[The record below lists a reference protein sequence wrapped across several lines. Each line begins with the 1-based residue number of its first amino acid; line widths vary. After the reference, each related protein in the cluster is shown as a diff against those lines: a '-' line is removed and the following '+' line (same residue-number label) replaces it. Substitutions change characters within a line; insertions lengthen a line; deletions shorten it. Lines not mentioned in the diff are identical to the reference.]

1 MENLH
6 KKLSLSENSSDISE
20 LKKKHQKV
28 TNLLDSLNMDLK
40 AETEFIHSQ

>member
-20 LKKKHQKV
+20 LKKKQKV
-28 TNLLDSLNMDLK
+28 KNLLDSLNMDLK